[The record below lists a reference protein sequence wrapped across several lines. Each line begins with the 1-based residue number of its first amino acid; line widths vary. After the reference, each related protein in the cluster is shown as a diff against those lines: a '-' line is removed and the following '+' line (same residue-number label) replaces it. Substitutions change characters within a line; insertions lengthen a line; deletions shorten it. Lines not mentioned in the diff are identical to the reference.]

1 MIFYSYL
8 RKVFRVEIIDYS
20 KIKNQ
25 IFIQN
30 DSINKNQKFQKVKQY
45 NKERKTYAEKTKRKK

>member
-20 KIKNQ
+20 KIK
-25 IFIQN
+25 
-30 DSINKNQKFQKVKQY
+30 KFQKVKQY

>member
-20 KIKNQ
+20 KIKFLFKT
-25 IFIQN
+25 ILLIK
-30 DSINKNQKFQKVKQY
+30 IKKFQKVKQY